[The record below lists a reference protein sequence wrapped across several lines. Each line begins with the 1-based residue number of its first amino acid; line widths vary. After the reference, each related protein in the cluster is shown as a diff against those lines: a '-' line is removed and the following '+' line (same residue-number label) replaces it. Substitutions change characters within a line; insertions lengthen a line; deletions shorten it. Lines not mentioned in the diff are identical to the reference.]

1 VFGGRSFK
9 IGSIAGIQIR
19 LDVSWILIATLT
31 TYSLYISYTRSYGLP
46 DGESLGFA
54 LISAVLFFGSILV
67 HEGAHAVAG
76 RALGLPVRSITLIFW
91 GGYTEVQA
99 DRRGARGEFIVSVVG
114 PLSSLVLGGI
124 FRLLEVSASDPVWN
138 GLFGYLAYIN
148 TIVAVLNALPG
159 VPLDGGRV
167 LQAAVWGLTGR
178 RESGE
183 RAAGVTGQIVGGL
196 LIVAAV
202 WAATR
207 DMLGYTIFL
216 GFIGWTMI
224 ASGRGSQ
231 ERTRVRAALA
241 RGRARDA
248 MRAPPPV
255 VPADLSL
262 SEALDHYLRGR
273 EREHFPVIDGSGRV
287 IGLVSFESARRI
299 GARDP
304 LRPVRDATRPL
315 STLPVID
322 PDDALD
328 RVLTALGRGRTGLV
342 MRDGRL
348 LGAIGTQDIAAWYE
362 RRDAGA
368 PPPPGS
374 YRPTGV
380 ASGAAPGPVPPPR
393 PDA

>member
-1 VFGGRSFK
+1 M
-9 IGSIAGIQIR
+9 IPYE
-19 LDVSWILIATLT
+19 LI
-31 TYSLYISYTRSYGLP
+31 IP
-46 DGESLGFA
+46 
-54 LISAVLFFGSILV
+54 
-67 HEGAHAVAG
+67 
-76 RALGLPVRSITLIFW
+76 
-91 GGYTEVQA
+91 
-99 DRRGARGEFIVSVVG
+99 
-114 PLSSLVLGGI
+114 
-124 FRLLEVSASDPVWN
+124 SASRPH
-138 GLFGYLAYIN
+138 LL
-148 TIVAVLNALPG
+148 
-159 VPLDGGRV
+159 GRV
-167 LQAAVWGLTGR
+167 LESLVQHLDQPPARLLVHDDAVFPGKAAEV
-178 RESGE
+178 E
-183 RAAGVTGQIVGGL
+183 
-196 LIVAAV
+196 AAV

-362 RRDAGA
+362 RVKA
-368 PPPPGS
+368 
-374 YRPTGV
+374 RPSAE
-380 ASGAAPGPVPPPR
+380 ASKK
-393 PDA
+393 